1 MLRLSLLWPRLKI
14 WMMLLKSSPY
24 LRKIGQPSRTS
35 SCKLVYFYNIVE
47 GGFSDSFQE
56 LPKQHPQDLQALF

>member
-1 MLRLSLLWPRLKI
+1 
-14 WMMLLKSSPY
+14 MMLLKSSPY
-24 LRKIGQPSRTS
+24 LRKIGQPSSTS